1 MKKLINIILFMSLS
15 LVADNEISVTQSG
28 NSATIDLEQQGS
40 SNLIG
45 GTSAETGSMTALD
58 LDGVSMII
66 DINQIGASNVFRS
79 DAIDG
84 DNFTGFFE
92 FTGDSNVFDIL
103 MDSTGLID
111 SDYINMNIN
120 VTGSSNTFDLA
131 VAEDDDASYLDLD
144 WIITGGSNAFD
155 FDIDY
160 ANAIN
165 YVDVNG
171 SSNTINFSGSGYAG
185 TTSCDSGYFYLD
197 LDGSSNTLDITQSS
211 PLARDYIKLITN
223 TSNSNICITQNDQGT
238 STSCLYSR
246 HI

>member
-1 MKKLINIILFMSLS
+1 MKKLINIFLFMSLS
-15 LVADNEISVTQSG
+15 MVADNEIYVDQTG
-28 NSATIDLEQQGS
+28 NSATIDLEQLGS
-40 SNLIG
+40 TNLIG

-58 LDGVSMII
+58 LDGVSMTL
-66 DINQIGASNVFRS
+66 DINQIGASNIFRS

-103 MDSTGLID
+103 MDSTGLIN
-111 SDYINMNIN
+111 SDYVNMNIN

-131 VAEDDDASYLDLD
+131 VAENSDASYLDLD
-144 WIITGGSNAFD
+144 WIITGGTNAFD

-171 SSNTINFSGSGYAG
+171 DSNTINFSGSGYGG
-185 TTSCDSGYFYLD
+185 TTSADSGYFYLD

-211 PLARDYIKLITN
+211 TLARDYLKINSN
-223 TSNSNICITQNDQGT
+223 TSNSNICVVQNDSGT
-238 STSCLYSR
+238 STSC
-246 HI
+246 

>member
-1 MKKLINIILFMSLS
+1 MKKLINIVLFMSLS

-28 NSATIDLEQQGS
+28 NSATIDLEQQGG

-58 LDGVSMII
+58 LDGVSMIL

-111 SDYINMNIN
+111 SDYVNMNIN

-171 SSNTINFSGSGYAG
+171 NSNTINFSGSGYAG
-185 TTSCDSGYFYLD
+185 TTSSDSGYFYLD

-211 PLARDYIKLITN
+211 TLARDYIKLITN

-238 STSCLYSR
+238 STSC
-246 HI
+246 

>member
-1 MKKLINIILFMSLS
+1 MKKLINIVLFMSLS

-28 NSATIDLEQQGS
+28 NSATIDLEQQGG

-58 LDGVSMII
+58 LDGVSMIL

-111 SDYINMNIN
+111 SDYVNMNIN

-131 VAEDDDASYLDLD
+131 VAEDDGASYLDLD

-185 TTSCDSGYFYLD
+185 TTSADSGYFYLD

-211 PLARDYIKLITN
+211 TLARDYIKLITN

-238 STSCLYSR
+238 STSC
-246 HI
+246 

>member
-1 MKKLINIILFMSLS
+1 MKKLINIFLFMSLS
-15 LVADNEISVTQSG
+15 MVADNEIYVDQTG
-28 NSATIDLEQQGS
+28 NSATIDLEQQGG

-45 GTSAETGSMTALD
+45 GSQAETGSMTALD
-58 LDGVSMII
+58 LDGVSMIL

-92 FTGDSNVFDIL
+92 FSGDSNVFDIL

-144 WIITGGSNAFD
+144 WIITGGSNEFD

-171 SSNTINFSGSGYAG
+171 SSNTINFSGSGYGG
-185 TTSCDSGYFYLD
+185 TTSADSGYFYLD

-211 PLARDYIKLITN
+211 TLARDYIKLITN

-238 STSCLYSR
+238 STSC
-246 HI
+246 

>member
-1 MKKLINIILFMSLS
+1 MKKLINIVLFMSLS

-28 NSATIDLEQQGS
+28 NSATIDLEQQGG

-58 LDGVSMII
+58 LDGVSMIL

-111 SDYINMNIN
+111 SDYVNMNIN

-171 SSNTINFSGSGYAG
+171 DSNTINFSGSGYGG
-185 TTSCDSGYFYLD
+185 TTSADSGYFYLD

-211 PLARDYIKLITN
+211 TLARDYIKLITN

-238 STSCLYSR
+238 STSC
-246 HI
+246 

>member
-1 MKKLINIILFMSLS
+1 MKKLINIVLFMSLS
-15 LVADNEISVTQSG
+15 LVADNEVSVIQSG
-28 NSATIDLEQQGS
+28 NSATIDLEQQGG

-45 GTSAETGSMTALD
+45 GTSAATGSMTALD
-58 LDGVSMII
+58 LDGVSMIL

-185 TTSCDSGYFYLD
+185 TTSSDSGYFYLD

-211 PLARDYIKLITN
+211 TLARDYIKLITN

-238 STSCLYSR
+238 STSC
-246 HI
+246 

>member
-1 MKKLINIILFMSLS
+1 MKKLINVILFMSLS
-15 LVADNEISVTQSG
+15 LVADNEISVTQAG
-28 NSATIDLEQQGS
+28 NSAAIDLEQLGS

-45 GTSAETGSMTALD
+45 GTSAESGSMTALD
-58 LDGVSMII
+58 LDGVSMIL
-66 DINQIGASNVFRS
+66 DINQIGSSNVFRS

-84 DNFTGFFE
+84 DNFTGFIE

-111 SDYINMNIN
+111 SDYVNLNIN

-131 VAEDDDASYLDLD
+131 IAEDDDASYLDLD
-144 WIITGGSNAFD
+144 WIITGGSNEFD

-171 SSNTINFSGSGYAG
+171 SSNTLNFSGSGYAG
-185 TTSCDSGYFYLD
+185 NTSSDSGYFYLD
-197 LDGSSNTLDITQSS
+197 LDGSSNTIDVTQSS
-211 PLARDYIKLITN
+211 TLARDYLKIISN
-223 TSNSNICITQNDQGT
+223 TSNSNICIKQDDSGG
-238 STSCLYSR
+238 STSC
-246 HI
+246 

>member
-1 MKKLINIILFMSLS
+1 MKKLINIVLFMSLS
-15 LVADNEISVTQSG
+15 IVADNEIYVDQTG
-28 NSATIDLEQQGS
+28 NSAAIDLEQQGG

-45 GTSAETGSMTALD
+45 GSQAETGSMTALD
-58 LDGVSMII
+58 LDGVSMIL

-92 FTGDSNVFDIL
+92 FSGDSNVFDIL

-144 WIITGGSNAFD
+144 WIITGGSNEFD

-171 SSNTINFSGSGYAG
+171 SSNTINFSGSGYGG
-185 TTSCDSGYFYLD
+185 TTSADSGYFYLD

-211 PLARDYIKLITN
+211 TLARDYIKLITN
-223 TSNSNICITQNDQGT
+223 TSNSNICIPQNDQGT
-238 STSCLYSR
+238 STSC
-246 HI
+246 

>member
-1 MKKLINIILFMSLS
+1 MKKLINIFLFMSLS
-15 LVADNEISVTQSG
+15 MVADNEIYVDQTG
-28 NSATIDLEQQGS
+28 NSATIDLEQLGS

-58 LDGVSMII
+58 LDGVSMTL
-66 DINQIGASNVFRS
+66 DINQIGASNIFRS

-103 MDSTGLID
+103 MDSTGLIN
-111 SDYINMNIN
+111 SDYVNMNIN

-131 VAEDDDASYLDLD
+131 VAENSDASYLDLD
-144 WIITGGSNAFD
+144 WIITGGTNAFD

-171 SSNTINFSGSGYAG
+171 DSNTINFSGSGYGG
-185 TTSCDSGYFYLD
+185 TTSADSGYFYLD

-211 PLARDYIKLITN
+211 TLARDYLKINSN
-223 TSNSNICITQNDQGT
+223 TSNSNICVVQNDQGT
-238 STSCLYSR
+238 STSC
-246 HI
+246 

>member
-1 MKKLINIILFMSLS
+1 MKKLINIVLFMSLS
-15 LVADNEISVTQSG
+15 IVADNEIYVDQTG
-28 NSATIDLEQQGS
+28 NSATIDLEQQGG

-58 LDGVSMII
+58 LDGVSMIL
-66 DINQIGASNVFRS
+66 DINQIGASNIFRS

-103 MDSTGLID
+103 MDSTGLIN
-111 SDYINMNIN
+111 SDYVNMNIN

-131 VAEDDDASYLDLD
+131 VAENSDASYLDLD
-144 WIITGGSNAFD
+144 WIITGGTNAFD

-171 SSNTINFSGSGYAG
+171 DSNTINFSGSGYGG
-185 TTSCDSGYFYLD
+185 TTSSDSGYFYLD

-211 PLARDYIKLITN
+211 TLARDYLKINSN
-223 TSNSNICITQNDQGT
+223 TSNSNICVVQNDQGT
-238 STSCLYSR
+238 STSC
-246 HI
+246 

>member
-1 MKKLINIILFMSLS
+1 MKKLINIFLFMSLS
-15 LVADNEISVTQSG
+15 MVADNEIYVDQTG
-28 NSATIDLEQQGS
+28 NSATIDLEQLGS

-58 LDGVSMII
+58 LDGVSMTL
-66 DINQIGASNVFRS
+66 DINQIGASNIFRS

-103 MDSTGLID
+103 MDSTGLIN
-111 SDYINMNIN
+111 SDYVNMNIN

-131 VAEDDDASYLDLD
+131 VAENSDASYLDLD
-144 WIITGGSNAFD
+144 WIITGGTNAFD

-171 SSNTINFSGSGYAG
+171 DSNKINFSGSGYGG
-185 TTSCDSGYFYLD
+185 TTSADSGYFYLD

-211 PLARDYIKLITN
+211 TLARDYLKINSN
-223 TSNSNICITQNDQGT
+223 TSNSNICVVQNDQGT
-238 STSCLYSR
+238 STSC
-246 HI
+246 

>member
-1 MKKLINIILFMSLS
+1 MKKLINIVLFMSLS
-15 LVADNEISVTQSG
+15 IVADNEIYVDQTG
-28 NSATIDLEQQGS
+28 NSATIDLEQQGG

-58 LDGVSMII
+58 LDGVSMIL
-66 DINQIGASNVFRS
+66 DINQIGASNIFRS

-103 MDSTGLID
+103 MDSTGLIN
-111 SDYINMNIN
+111 SDYVNMNIN

-131 VAEDDDASYLDLD
+131 VAENSDASYLDLD
-144 WIITGGSNAFD
+144 WIITGGTNAFD

-171 SSNTINFSGSGYAG
+171 DSNTINFSGSGYGG
-185 TTSCDSGYFYLD
+185 TTSADSGYFYLD

-211 PLARDYIKLITN
+211 TLARDYLKINSN
-223 TSNSNICITQNDQGT
+223 TSNSNICVVQNDSGT
-238 STSCLYSR
+238 STSC
-246 HI
+246 

>member
-1 MKKLINIILFMSLS
+1 MKKLINIVLFMSLS
-15 LVADNEISVTQSG
+15 LVADNEVSVIQSG
-28 NSATIDLEQQGS
+28 NSATIDLEQQGG

-58 LDGVSMII
+58 LDGVSMIL
-66 DINQIGASNVFRS
+66 DINQIVASNVFRS

-111 SDYINMNIN
+111 SDYVNMNIN

-185 TTSCDSGYFYLD
+185 TTSSDSGYFYLD

-211 PLARDYIKLITN
+211 TLARDYIKLITN

-238 STSCLYSR
+238 STSC
-246 HI
+246 

>member
-1 MKKLINIILFMSLS
+1 MKKLINIVLFMSLS

-28 NSATIDLEQQGS
+28 NSAAIDLEQLGS

-58 LDGVSMII
+58 LDGVSMIL
-66 DINQIGASNVFRS
+66 DINQIGSSNVFRS

-131 VAEDDDASYLDLD
+131 VAEDDDASYLDPD

-185 TTSCDSGYFYLD
+185 TTSSDSGYFYLD

-211 PLARDYIKLITN
+211 TLARDYLKLITN

-238 STSCLYSR
+238 STGC
-246 HI
+246 

>member
-1 MKKLINIILFMSLS
+1 MKKLINIFLFMSLS
-15 LVADNEISVTQSG
+15 VVADNEIYVNQTG
-28 NSATIDLEQQGS
+28 NSATIDLEQQGG

-45 GTSAETGSMTALD
+45 GTSATSGTMTALD
-58 LDGVSMII
+58 LDGVSMIL
-66 DINQIGASNVFRS
+66 DINQIGASNKFRS

-103 MDSTGLID
+103 VDSTGLID

-144 WIITGGSNAFD
+144 WIVTGGSNEFD

-171 SSNTINFSGSGYAG
+171 SSNTLNFSGSGYGG
-185 TTSCDSGYFYLD
+185 TTSADSGYFYLD
-197 LDGSSNTLDITQSS
+197 LDGSSNTIDVTQSS
-211 PLARDYIKLITN
+211 TLARDYLKIISN
-223 TSNSNICITQNDQGT
+223 TSNSNICVIQNDQGT
-238 STSCLYSR
+238 STSC
-246 HI
+246 

>member
-1 MKKLINIILFMSLS
+1 MKRLINIVLFMSLS

-28 NSATIDLEQQGS
+28 NSAAIDLEQQGG

-58 LDGVSMII
+58 LDGVSMIL

-185 TTSCDSGYFYLD
+185 TTSSDSGYFYLD

-211 PLARDYIKLITN
+211 TLARDYIKLITN
-223 TSNSNICITQNDQGT
+223 TSNSNICIQQNDQGT
-238 STSCLYSR
+238 STSC
-246 HI
+246 

>member
-1 MKKLINIILFMSLS
+1 MTLS
-15 LVADNEISVTQSG
+15 LVADNEIYVDQTG
-28 NSATIDLEQQGS
+28 NSAAIDLEQLGG

-45 GTSAETGSMTALD
+45 GTQATSGTMTALD
-58 LDGVSMII
+58 LDGVSMIL

-92 FTGDSNVFDIL
+92 FTGDSNIFDIL
-103 MDSTGLID
+103 VDSTGLID

-120 VTGSSNTFDLA
+120 ITGSSNTYDLA
-131 VAEDDDASYLDLD
+131 VAENDDASYLDLD
-144 WIITGGSNAFD
+144 WIITGDSNEFD

-171 SSNTINFSGSGYAG
+171 SSNTINFSGSGYGG
-185 TTSCDSGYFYLD
+185 TTSSDSGYFYLD
-197 LDGSSNTLDITQSS
+197 LDGSSNTIDVTQSS
-211 PLARDYIKLITN
+211 TLARDYLKIISN
-223 TSNSNICITQNDQGT
+223 TSNSNICVVQNDQGT
-238 STSCLYSR
+238 STSC
-246 HI
+246 

>member
-1 MKKLINIILFMSLS
+1 MKKLINIVLFMSLS
-15 LVADNEISVTQSG
+15 IVADNEIYVDQTG
-28 NSATIDLEQQGS
+28 NSAAIDLEQQGG

-45 GTSAETGSMTALD
+45 GSQAETGSMTALD
-58 LDGVSMII
+58 LDGVSMIL
-66 DINQIGASNVFRS
+66 DINLIGASNVFRS

-92 FTGDSNVFDIL
+92 FSGDSNVFDIL

-144 WIITGGSNAFD
+144 WIITGGSNEFD

-185 TTSCDSGYFYLD
+185 TTSADSGYFYLD
-197 LDGSSNTLDITQSS
+197 LDGSSNTIDVTQSS
-211 PLARDYIKLITN
+211 TLARDYLKIISN
-223 TSNSNICITQNDQGT
+223 TSNSNICIKQDDSGG
-238 STSCLYSR
+238 STSC
-246 HI
+246 

>member
-1 MKKLINIILFMSLS
+1 MKKLINIFLFMSLS
-15 LVADNEISVTQSG
+15 IVADNEIYVDQTG
-28 NSATIDLEQQGS
+28 NSATIDLEQLGS

-45 GTSAETGSMTALD
+45 GTSAETGSMTKLD
-58 LDGVSMII
+58 LDGVSMTL
-66 DINQIGASNVFRS
+66 DINQIGASNIFRS

-103 MDSTGLID
+103 MDSTGLIN
-111 SDYINMNIN
+111 SDYVNMNIN

-131 VAEDDDASYLDLD
+131 VAENSDASYLDLD
-144 WIITGGSNAFD
+144 WIITGGTNAFD

-171 SSNTINFSGSGYAG
+171 DSNTINFSGSGYSG
-185 TTSCDSGYFYLD
+185 TTSADSGYFYLD

-211 PLARDYIKLITN
+211 TLARDYLKINSN
-223 TSNSNICITQNDQGT
+223 TSNSNICVVQNDSGT
-238 STSCLYSR
+238 STSC
-246 HI
+246 

>member
-15 LVADNEISVTQSG
+15 LVADNEISVIQSG

-58 LDGVSMII
+58 LDGVSMIL

-171 SSNTINFSGSGYAG
+171 DSNTINFSGSGYGG
-185 TTSCDSGYFYLD
+185 TTSADSGYFYLD

-211 PLARDYIKLITN
+211 TLARDYLKINSN
-223 TSNSNICITQNDQGT
+223 TSNSNICVVQNDQGT
-238 STSCLYSR
+238 STSC
-246 HI
+246 

>member
-1 MKKLINIILFMSLS
+1 MNKLLNILLFLSLS
-15 LVADNEISVTQSG
+15 VAADNEIYVDQSG
-28 NSATIDLEQQGS
+28 NSANIDLEQLGS

-45 GTSAETGSMTALD
+45 GTSAVSGTMTALD
-58 LDGVSMII
+58 LDGVSMTL
-66 DINQIGASNVFRS
+66 DINQIGSSNIFRS

-92 FTGDSNVFDIL
+92 FDGDSNVFDIL

-111 SDYINMNIN
+111 SDYVNLNIN

-131 VAEDDDASYLDLD
+131 IAEDDDASYLDLD
-144 WIITGGSNAFD
+144 WIITGGSNEFD

-171 SSNTINFSGSGYAG
+171 SSNTLNFSGSGYAG
-185 TTSCDSGYFYLD
+185 NTSSDSGYFYLD
-197 LDGSSNTLDITQSS
+197 LDGSSNTIDVTQSS
-211 PLARDYIKLITN
+211 TLARDYLKIISN
-223 TSNSNICITQNDQGT
+223 TSNSNICIKQDDSGG
-238 STSCLYSR
+238 STSC
-246 HI
+246 

>member
-1 MKKLINIILFMSLS
+1 MKKLINVVLFMSLS
-15 LVADNEISVTQSG
+15 IVADNEIYVDQTG
-28 NSATIDLEQQGS
+28 NSATIDLEQQGG

-58 LDGVSMII
+58 LDGVSMIL
-66 DINQIGASNVFRS
+66 DINQIGASNIFRS

-103 MDSTGLID
+103 MDSTGLIN
-111 SDYINMNIN
+111 SDYVNMNIN

-131 VAEDDDASYLDLD
+131 VAENSDASYLDLD
-144 WIITGGSNAFD
+144 WIITGGTNAFD

-171 SSNTINFSGSGYAG
+171 DSNTINFSGSGYGG
-185 TTSCDSGYFYLD
+185 TTSSDSGYFYLD

-211 PLARDYIKLITN
+211 TLARDYLKINSN
-223 TSNSNICITQNDQGT
+223 TSNSNICVVQNDQGT
-238 STSCLYSR
+238 STSC
-246 HI
+246 

>member
-1 MKKLINIILFMSLS
+1 MKKVINIFLFMSLS
-15 LVADNEISVTQSG
+15 IVADNEIYVNQTG
-28 NSATIDLEQQGS
+28 NTATIDLEQQGG
-40 SNLIG
+40 SNLFG
-45 GTSAETGSMTALD
+45 GTSATSGTMTALD
-58 LDGVSMII
+58 LDGVSMIL

-103 MDSTGLID
+103 VDSTGLID

-144 WIITGGSNAFD
+144 WIVTGGSNEFD

-171 SSNTINFSGSGYAG
+171 SSNTLNFSGSGYGG
-185 TTSCDSGYFYLD
+185 TTSADSGYFYLD
-197 LDGSSNTLDITQSS
+197 LDGSSNTIDVTQSS
-211 PLARDYIKLITN
+211 TLARDYLKIISN
-223 TSNSNICITQNDQGT
+223 TSNSNICVIQNDQGT
-238 STSCLYSR
+238 STSC
-246 HI
+246 

>member
-1 MKKLINIILFMSLS
+1 MKKLINIFLFMSLS
-15 LVADNEISVTQSG
+15 IVADNEIYVDQTG
-28 NSATIDLEQQGS
+28 NSATIDLEQLGS

-58 LDGVSMII
+58 LDGVSMTL
-66 DINQIGASNVFRS
+66 DINQIGASNIFRS

-103 MDSTGLID
+103 MDSTGLIN
-111 SDYINMNIN
+111 SDYVNMNIN

-131 VAEDDDASYLDLD
+131 VAENSDASYLDLD
-144 WIITGGSNAFD
+144 WIITGGTNAFD

-171 SSNTINFSGSGYAG
+171 DSNTINFSGSGYSG
-185 TTSCDSGYFYLD
+185 TTSADSGYFYLD

-211 PLARDYIKLITN
+211 TLARDYLKINSN
-223 TSNSNICITQNDQGT
+223 TSNSNICVVQNDSGT
-238 STSCLYSR
+238 STSC
-246 HI
+246 

>member
-1 MKKLINIILFMSLS
+1 MKKLINIVLFMSLS
-15 LVADNEISVTQSG
+15 IVADNEIYVDQTG
-28 NSATIDLEQQGS
+28 NSAAIDLEQQGG

-45 GTSAETGSMTALD
+45 GSQAETGSMTALD
-58 LDGVSMII
+58 LDGVSMIL

-92 FTGDSNVFDIL
+92 FSGDSNVFDIL

-144 WIITGGSNAFD
+144 WIITGGSNEFD

-185 TTSCDSGYFYLD
+185 TTSADSGYFYLD

-211 PLARDYIKLITN
+211 TLARDYIKLITN

-238 STSCLYSR
+238 STSC
-246 HI
+246 